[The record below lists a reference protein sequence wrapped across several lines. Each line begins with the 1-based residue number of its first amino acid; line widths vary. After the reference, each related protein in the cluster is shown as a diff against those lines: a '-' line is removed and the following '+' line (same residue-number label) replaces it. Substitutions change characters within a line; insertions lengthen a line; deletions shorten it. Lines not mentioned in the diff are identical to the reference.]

1 MRCRD
6 WRQRAGKLPLEGPAS
21 LRRTRQHRATEQ
33 LESLP
38 NTVNMFIMSACFAFL
53 HSYFLWT
60 RLEATNG
67 PFLIP
72 SKREPRTCFMS
83 IWTIMW
89 NLECVVEGSGD
100 GDRKSSAGLL
110 TGY

>member
-6 WRQRAGKLPLEGPAS
+6 WRQRAGKLLLEGPAS
-21 LRRTRQHRATEQ
+21 LRRTRQHRATE

-38 NTVNMFIMSACFAFL
+38 NTVNMFITSACFALL
-53 HSYFLWT
+53 HSYFLQT
-60 RLEATNG
+60 RLEATND